1 VGFWAFLATEQMR
14 RVDVSWQGRDVAVY
28 DRLKADADPPGKK
41 DVAEL
46 IREWARQ
53 RAKDS

>member
-28 DRLKADADPPGKK
+28 DRLKADADRQGK